1 MGPSVAVDPATAWST
16 ADRVSSG
23 PTASRLTPSADA
35 TKAVIATARWR
46 IEARKRRRIQ
56 PGVGA
61 SCTGSTLSPGTDT
74 SHPSSAAVIVS
85 VVNRSHCE
93 GLQPRPVSTP

>member
-1 MGPSVAVDPATAWST
+1 MGPSVAVEPATAWST

-46 IEARKRRRIQ
+46 IAARKRRRIQ

-61 SCTGSTLSPGTDT
+61 SCTDSTLSPDDT
-74 SHPSSAAVIVS
+74 SHASSAAVIDS
-85 VVNRSHCE
+85 IVNRSHCE